1 MAVVDKLVLKDPNN
15 TDVEYDIG
23 ASAQNVSYTDGST
36 PTTVKGKL
44 DSINTNHINVNVLG
58 SEAHG
63 IRSVKTGTTGNEK
76 YNVEV
81 KDGNNWYPISSGL
94 PETPLSIQHGGTG
107 NTSGYVRAGA
117 ASGSTIG
124 TKATAEG
131 EDTQAEAYASHA
143 EGYQTK
149 AIGFYSHAEGWQS
162 TASADYS
169 HAEGKAFAFGSFGHA
184 ENTSTVMDNA
194 EAAHAEGVL
203 TRAEGVGSHS
213 EGGHTIAGGDYSH
226 AEGSG
231 TTASKAYS
239 HAEGE
244 NTTAS
249 GEGSHAEGK
258 TTVASNEAAHAEG
271 GETEAS
277 GAAAHAEGIETTAQG
292 MGSHSEGRSTLA
304 IGNYSH
310 AGGNYTTAAHNGS
323 FVHGIG
329 TENNHLTAYGVGSF
343 VVGDNS
349 EVKISNY
356 DSEIGGFCF
365 GISTEGGC
373 TNPIN
378 GCAKVLAKNESL
390 TLKNNFAGFGI
401 YMLYVFLA
409 TSGSNLSEAEA
420 VPGVFIVL
428 TGAMKTSSSYIP
440 SSVTPLI
447 AAPSGFSVGITGH
460 TLEMENTGYDYAQI
474 RLIRIA

>member
-58 SEAHG
+58 NEAHG
-63 IRSVKTGTTGNEK
+63 IRSVKTGTAGNEK

-107 NTSGYVRAGA
+107 NTVGYIQTGYKALSVRGSKVTIEGENNEASADYAHAEGSHNTASRNNAHVEGRYSVASGTSSHAEGESTA
-117 ASGSTIG
+117 ASGGAAHAEGDSTI
-124 TKATAEG
+124 ASEDASHAEG
-131 EDTQAEAYASHA
+131 HGTSASGGYSHAEGDSTTASGDISHAEGDSTIASQDASHA
-143 EGYQTK
+143 EGYHT
-149 AIGFYSHAEGWQS
+149 
-162 TASADYS
+162 TASGSSS
-169 HAEGKAFAFGSFGHA
+169 HAEGK
-184 ENTSTVMDNA
+184 ST
-194 EAAHAEGVL
+194 
-203 TRAEGVGSHS
+203 
-213 EGGHTIAGGDYSH
+213 I
-226 AEGSG
+226 
-231 TTASKAYS
+231 
-239 HAEGE
+239 
-244 NTTAS
+244 
-249 GEGSHAEGK
+249 
-258 TTVASNEAAHAEG
+258 ASNEAAHAEG

-277 GAAAHAEGIETTAQG
+277 GAAAHAEGIDTIAQG

-304 IGNYSH
+304 AGNYSH
-310 AGGNYTTAAHNGS
+310 AGGNYTTATGNGS

-329 TENNHLTAYGVGSF
+329 TENNHLMAYGVGSF

-365 GISTEGGC
+365 GVSTEGGR

-378 GCAKVLAKNESL
+378 GCAAVLGNNESL
-390 TLKNNFAGFGI
+390 SLTNLAHFGI
-401 YMLYVFLA
+401 YMLYVFLTDRGGSGVSS
-409 TSGSNLSEAEA
+409 TSM
-420 VPGVFIVL
+420 PGIFVVL
-428 TGAMKTSSSYIP
+428 TGAGDSNAYITP
-440 SSVTPLI
+440 NVTPI
-447 AAPSGFSVGITGH
+447 TAAPSGFSVGFTGLA
-460 TLEMENTGYDYAQI
+460 LEMQNAGYEFAQI

>member
-76 YNVEV
+76 YNIEV
-81 KDGNNWYPISSGL
+81 KDGNNWYPIDSGGL

-107 NTSGYVRAGA
+107 NTVGYIQTGYKALSVRGSKVTIEGENNEASADYAHAEGSNNKA
-117 ASGSTIG
+117 ARNNAHVEGRYNTASGIS
-124 TKATAEG
+124 
-131 EDTQAEAYASHA
+131 SHA
-143 EGYQTK
+143 EG
-149 AIGFYSHAEGWQS
+149 EGV
-162 TASADYS
+162 TASDNYS
-169 HAEGKAFAFGSFGHA
+169 HAEGKSTEASGESSHA
-184 ENTSTVMDNA
+184 EGDSTVASGESAHTEGEGAIADSK
-194 EAAHAEGVL
+194 AAHAEGIS
-203 TRAEGVGSHS
+203 TIARGPSAHS
-213 EGGHTIAGGDYSH
+213 EGN
-226 AEGSG
+226 G
-231 TTASKAYS
+231 TTASGDSA
-239 HAEGE
+239 
-244 NTTAS
+244 
-249 GEGSHAEGK
+249 HAEGK
-258 TTVASNEAAHAEG
+258 TTVASSEAAHAEG

-277 GAAAHAEGIETTAQG
+277 GAAAHAEGIETIAQG

-304 IGNYSH
+304 AGNYSH
-310 AGGNYTTAAHNGS
+310 AGGNYTTAAGNGS

-329 TENNHLTAYGVGSF
+329 TENNHLMAYGDGSF

-349 EVKISNY
+349 ELKISNY
-356 DSEIGGFCF
+356 DSGIGGFCF
-365 GISTEGGC
+365 GVSTEGGL
-373 TNPIN
+373 TNPVN

-390 TLKNNFAGFGI
+390 TLNNFAGFGI

-409 TSGSNLSEAEA
+409 TRGASLSEAEV

-428 TGAMKTSSSYIP
+428 TGVNQGSSSIP

-447 AAPSGFSVGITGH
+447 EAPSGFSVGFTGQ
-460 TLEMENTGYDYAQI
+460 TLEMENTGYEFAQV

>member
-63 IRSVKTGTTGNEK
+63 IRGVKTGTSGNEK
-76 YNVEV
+76 YSIEV
-81 KDGNNWYPISSGL
+81 KDGNNWHPIESGGL
-94 PETPLSIQHGGTG
+94 PETPLSRQHGGTG
-107 NTSGYVRAGA
+107 NIEGYIQTGYKNLSEKGVGVTIEGTDNECAGDYGHVEGVHNV
-117 ASGSTIG
+117 ASG
-124 TKATAEG
+124 
-131 EDTQAEAYASHA
+131 D
-143 EGYQTK
+143 
-149 AIGFYSHAEGWQS
+149 
-162 TASADYS
+162 
-169 HAEGKAFAFGSFGHA
+169 
-184 ENTSTVMDNA
+184 
-194 EAAHAEGVL
+194 
-203 TRAEGVGSHS
+203 
-213 EGGHTIAGGDYSH
+213 
-226 AEGSG
+226 
-231 TTASKAYS
+231 YS

-249 GEGSHAEGK
+249 EEASHAEGYE
-258 TTVASNEAAHAEG
+258 TTASGSYSHTEGEGTTARGIASHAEGDSTTATGNYSHTEGDNTEVTSTGYAAHAEGSGTVASGIAAHAEG
-271 GETEAS
+271 GSTVAS
-277 GAAAHAEGIETTAQG
+277 GQ
-292 MGSHSEGRSTLA
+292 
-304 IGNYSH
+304 YSH
-310 AGGNYTTAAHNGS
+310 AGGIHTIADYTGS
-323 FVHGIG
+323 FVHGVG
-329 TENNHLTAYGVGSF
+329 TSDNKLEAHGVGSF

-349 EVKISNY
+349 EEKISNY

-365 GISTEGGC
+365 GVSTEGGC

-390 TLKNNFAGFGI
+390 TLNNLTGFGI

-409 TSGSNLSEAEA
+409 KQGSPAFSGSS

-428 TGAMKTSSSYIP
+428 TGAENTVGGTRMQQIDPTVVPI
-440 SSVTPLI
+440 TT
-447 AAPSGFSVGITGH
+447 APSGFSVGFTG
-460 TLEMENTGYDYAQI
+460 TALEMENTDYTYAQV